1 MHIKTQIAG
10 KIMNEINDYLERKDS
25 LDNILNLSQEST
37 EKECLSVNKVENSE
51 GYMTLLSEGS
61 VLYQDGTIRLYLC
74 KGTLKNWYDSIDET
88 FEGYVSTGHR
98 DLNSYPVRE
107 GYFRK
112 NDLKLVQDDNGRYD
126 LLVKPHVNTQLS
138 NVKDIILQDEPF
150 AISSE
155 FLWYHKDIGD
165 DDIEEYAK
173 LIAYNVEHGGD
184 IDVPITDKVE
194 ITGFSFV
201 GNPGNAKSGG
211 YDPSLLVRN
220 EEEHL
225 KNKEILEKVL
235 AHLSAQVEP
244 EEVKEDEVL
253 EEAPVVEEE
262 PKAEEAEEKVE
273 EATEEPKEEE
283 AKSEDSQ
290 ALAQAIEAIE
300 KLTAKV
306 EALEAEIATKDAIIA
321 EKEAIIAEKEANE
334 DAVEGQLSKLA
345 VLLEKANPVVEKAS
359 KVVEEE
365 QPKNRFGRV
374 RFGGQ

>member
-10 KIMNEINDYLERKDS
+10 KIMNEINDYLEKKDM
-25 LDNILNLSQEST
+25 LDNILNLSQKST
-37 EKECLSVNKVENSE
+37 EKECLSVDKVDNND

-74 KGTLKNWYDSIDET
+74 KGTLKNWYDSIDES

-112 NDLKLVQDDNGRYD
+112 NDLKLIQDSNGRYD

-138 NVKDIILQDEPF
+138 NVKDMILQDEPF

-165 DDIEEYAK
+165 EDIEEYAK

-225 KNKEILEKVL
+225 KSKEILEKVL

-244 EEVKEDEVL
+244 EEVKEEVVP
-253 EEAPVVEEE
+253 EGSPVVEEE
-262 PKAEEAEEKVE
+262 PEAKEAEEKVE
-273 EATEEPKEEE
+273 EATEESKADEEE
-283 AKSEDSQ
+283 AKTEDSE
-290 ALAQAIEAIE
+290 ALAKAIEAIE
-300 KLTAKV
+300 SLTAEV
-306 EALEAEIATKDAIIA
+306 EALKAEIASKDAIIA
-321 EKEAIIAEKEANE
+321 EKKANE

-359 KVVEEE
+359 KVEEE
-365 QPKNRFGRV
+365 QPVNRFGRV

>member
-37 EKECLSVNKVENSE
+37 EKEYLSVNKVENSE

-112 NDLKLVQDDNGRYD
+112 SDLKLVQDDNGRYD

-273 EATEEPKEEE
+273 EATEEPAKEES
-283 AKSEDSQ
+283 KTEDSQ
-290 ALAQAIEAIE
+290 ALAQAIEVIE
-300 KLTAKV
+300 SLTAEN
-306 EALEAEIATKDAIIA
+306 EALKAEIATKDAIIA
-321 EKEAIIAEKEANE
+321 EKKANE